1 MRYSMLFFLLFLP
14 SAVIAQDFDA
24 VEIEST
30 RLTDSI
36 YMMTGEGGNMALFI
50 GEDVTFLIDD
60 QFAPLTAKIKAAVAQ
75 WTDRPV
81 EYIVNT
87 HWHFDHTDG
96 NENFGG
102 EGALIISHENSRRR
116 MSEDQLVA
124 LFDRPQPAYSA
135 DGLPKITFTE
145 SLTLHLNG
153 ETIEIFH
160 RGNAHTDG
168 DAVIHFLESNIIH
181 TGDVFV
187 RYGFPF
193 IDEPKGGS
201 IDGMIETAAYIAGLS
216 DDETQIIPGHGALST
231 RADVIAYKEMLETIR
246 DRVRALMEEGKTL
259 EEIALSD
266 PTSGFEPQGVETE
279 SFIKIVY
286 DSLKKRGN
294 SGN

>member
-1 MRYSMLFFLLFLP
+1 
-14 SAVIAQDFDA
+14 
-24 VEIEST
+24 
-30 RLTDSI
+30 
-36 YMMTGEGGNMALFI
+36 MMTGEGGNMALFI

-81 EYIVNT
+81 EYIVNM

-193 IDEPKGGS
+193 IDEPNGGS